1 MNPDSRSIF
10 GRMPVTSTRQLLA
23 WGDHFKVDQPQID
36 AQHEAIFSIATE
48 IADSWHNRGA
58 IDNLKVLTDKLA
70 NVLAA
75 HFRYE
80 ERQLADVGYPKLAQH
95 KAEHEVMLEE
105 LRVIQERLGK
115 TAPDADRMGPGF
127 VVHNFVL
134 GLTVGHISHSDMDY
148 CAFAREAAER
158 EGKGWQAAG

>member
-1 MNPDSRSIF
+1 L
-10 GRMPVTSTRQLLA
+10 PVKSTRQLLA

-48 IADSWHNRGA
+48 IADSWQNRGA
-58 IDNLKVLTDKLA
+58 IDNLKVLTEKLA

-80 ERQLADVGYPKLAQH
+80 ERQLAGVGYPKLEQH

-105 LRVIQERLGK
+105 LRVIRERLDK
-115 TAPDADRMGPGF
+115 VAPDADRMGPGF